1 VNFVDRNS
9 LAALSMVFATWS
21 VGTSAAAD
29 EHAAAKPNLP
39 ASFGL
44 IFASEQVRDLDRS
57 MAFYTQVFGM
67 RVLNAYSSND
77 FEERQLV
84 FPDAAVAGG
93 INIIRRGTKTE
104 PFQGDRPVHLVIRV
118 HDIHATCDR
127 VGPAGGNVTRAP
139 ADAANSGVW
148 VAMLDDPDG
157 HRLEV
162 VQYEERPHQ

>member
-1 VNFVDRNS
+1 MNFVDRTF

-21 VGTSAAAD
+21 VGNSAAAD
-29 EHAAAKPNLP
+29 EHATTKPNLP

-67 RVLNAYSSND
+67 RVLNAYSSPD

-84 FPDAAVAGG
+84 FPETAVAGG
-93 INIIRRGTKTE
+93 INIIKRGTNTE

-118 HDIHATCDR
+118 HDIHATCVR
-127 VGPAGGNVTRAP
+127 VGAAGGKITRAP

-162 VQYEERPHQ
+162 VQYEQKPHR